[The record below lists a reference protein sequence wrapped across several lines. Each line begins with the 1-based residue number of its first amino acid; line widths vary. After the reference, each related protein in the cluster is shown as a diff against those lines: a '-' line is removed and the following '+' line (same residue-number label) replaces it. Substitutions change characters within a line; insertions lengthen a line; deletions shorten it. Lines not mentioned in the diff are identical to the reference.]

1 MNVPKLRFPEF
12 HDEWKKV
19 KISSIVS
26 ESKMK
31 TGNIEKYPL
40 WSLTIESGIT
50 PKTDR
55 YERSFLVKKDD
66 NYKIVGPNNY
76 VYNPMN
82 VHLGA
87 IGRNKSGQSISVSGY
102 YDVFSINNN
111 FYGFYDNYFISPVM
125 FKKYKLISTGSLLEK
140 QRVHYSQFKEL
151 EIYLPI
157 NKEQEKIGKFFLLLD
172 KKIELQSKKIE
183 TLKLFKKGLLNKLIN
198 DSNGY
203 PIKLEKIFN
212 IFAGGTPSTSNHDYW
227 NGNIKWIQSGLIQ
240 NNIINDN
247 MIKTSISIE
256 GLKHSSAKLIKPNT
270 TLLAMTGATCGNTA
284 FLTCSATA
292 NQSVMAFE
300 SSKCNNKYLYY
311 LFQNNKNYILKF
323 QAGGAQSGI
332 NKNSCKNMIFS
343 FPPLEDQNKIVN
355 VLDAYENMIILRIK
369 QLNMLKELKKGLMQ
383 NMLI

>member
-12 HDEWKKV
+12 HGEWSKKTL
-19 KISSIVS
+19 KEISSEITYGMNS
-26 ESKMK
+26 ASKTFDGINKYIRITDIDDES
-31 TGNIEKYPL
+31 
-40 WSLTIESGIT
+40 SRF
-50 PKTDR
+50 KTDNLV
-55 YERSFLVKKDD
+55 SPSNKLDNNFLVKENDILFARTGASTGKTYLYNSEDGKLYYAGFLIKA
-66 NYKIVGPNNY
+66 NIIKHNAYFIFQQTKLEKYKKWVKLTS
-76 VYNPMN
+76 V
-82 VHLGA
+82 
-87 IGRNKSGQSISVSGY
+87 RSGQPGINSKEYGKYS
-102 YDVFSINNN
+102 FSTTVLREEN
-111 FYGFYDNYFISPVM
+111 
-125 FKKYKLISTGSLLEK
+125 
-140 QRVHYSQFKEL
+140 
-151 EIYLPI
+151 
-157 NKEQEKIGKFFLLLD
+157 KIGLFFSLLD
-172 KKIELQSKKIE
+172 KKIELQSKKVE
-183 TLKLFKKGLLNKLIN
+183 ALKLFKKGLLNKLIN

-369 QLNMLKELKKGLMQ
+369 QLNMLKELKKD
-383 NMLI
+383 